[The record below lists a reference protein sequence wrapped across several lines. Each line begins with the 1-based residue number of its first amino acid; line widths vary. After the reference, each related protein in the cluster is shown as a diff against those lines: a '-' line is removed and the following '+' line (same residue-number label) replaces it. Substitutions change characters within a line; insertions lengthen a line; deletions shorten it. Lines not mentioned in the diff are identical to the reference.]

1 MLITRRSLFTMLV
14 LAPALQLAGCEDLV
28 LFGGDV
34 EIRMRNASTYTLLD
48 VRVEF
53 PGGLVIYGD
62 IDAGRSTS
70 YRVVERAYGYAYVEA
85 IVDGRTLR
93 LVPIDHVGED
103 YLKAGSYTYEL
114 GVYGDAQSLTHR
126 LVRD

>member
-1 MLITRRSLFTMLV
+1 
-14 LAPALQLAGCEDLV
+14 
-28 LFGGDV
+28 
-34 EIRMRNASTYTLLD
+34 
-48 VRVEF
+48 
-53 PGGLVIYGD
+53 
-62 IDAGRSTS
+62 
-70 YRVVERAYGYAYVEA
+70 VVERAYGYAYVEA